1 MSYRALKK
9 TYKQAFGKVP
19 YVRNR
24 FTMRVRISPN
34 DEVVYVASPSNVDTI
49 ETSKLMIAALKEGKP
64 FSEEDALKAGK
75 DYGDDQNVG
84 IFKRHKR
91 RHNGVKYQLIRSG
104 FRPEAK
110 R

>member
-1 MSYRALKK
+1 MSYRTLKK
-9 TYKQAFGKVP
+9 AYKEAFGKTP

-24 FTMRVRISPN
+24 FTVRVRISPN
-34 DEVVYVASPSNVDTI
+34 DEDIYVASPSNVDTI

-64 FSEEDALKAGK
+64 FSEEEALKAGK
-75 DYGDDQNVG
+75 DYGDDKNVG

-104 FRPEAK
+104 FRLEVQ